1 MIYADDKLP
10 DDVTLKKDVV
20 LVTYVIKDDG
30 KFYLQIFL
38 EKPLFIKQA
47 LHSARSNV

>member
-1 MIYADDKLP
+1 MIDADDKLP

-38 EKPLFIKQA
+38 EKLLFIKQA